1 MHFFSVPY
9 TIQRLIPSC
18 TWRKEGTDKVVYL
31 TFDDGPHPIITP
43 WVVELLGKYNAKATF
58 FCVGDNIRKY
68 PEVCTKLLMEGHAIG
83 NHTMHHIK
91 GWKTGLKHYLGDVN
105 DCQALIQT
113 LKGYE
118 NMCEPTKPHP
128 TKLFRPPYG
137 QIRPSQIRSLKNQG
151 YNIIQWS
158 LLSCDYDPN
167 LNINRSLSA
176 LKKGTEAGSIVVFHD
191 SEKAEKQL
199 KQLLPQYLEH
209 LNSEGYLFNILA

>member
-1 MHFFSVPY
+1 
-9 TIQRLIPSC
+9 
-18 TWRKEGTDKVVYL
+18 
-31 TFDDGPHPIITP
+31 
-43 WVVELLGKYNAKATF
+43 
-58 FCVGDNIRKY
+58 
-68 PEVCTKLLMEGHAIG
+68 
-83 NHTMHHIK
+83 
-91 GWKTGLKHYLGDVN
+91 VN

-118 NMCEPTKPHP
+118 NMSEPTKPHP

-191 SEKAEKQL
+191 SEKAENQL
-199 KQLLPQYLEH
+199 KQLLWRYLDFI
-209 LNSEGYLFNILA
+209 SEIGFVCRTL